1 MYEQEWVQNLMQQ
14 IVENLQSHVDW
25 IGIKRKI
32 GTGGTPS
39 QDALVRML
47 DYACGFGVASRVHK
61 HFPRLTRSRKSVNL
75 IKMIQALFPYV
86 SEVRGIDVS
95 DGMVEKYN
103 KSARSHGV
111 PESHI
116 FAIQGDLASPL
127 TEESHPSLSS
137 SDFFEFDLI
146 IMSMALHHIDVP
158 KVLIERLVE
167 RLNEGG
173 VVVIID
179 WTLNQE
185 GSETQQQREGS
196 HSLRGN
202 VQNPGAHTVSHAGFS
217 KEQMDTMLK
226 AQDVKRS
233 IIWCWMSPPKFPSR
247 LGGRSS
253 FSLLE
258 ERSKH
263 SSDQG
268 LKAFPGQEESLESIG
283 PYDRHFVKEKTYI
296 VSTCSTPIQF

>member
-1 MYEQEWVQNLMQQ
+1 MRQ
-14 IVENLQSHVDW
+14 IVENLQSHIDW
-25 IGIKRKI
+25 IGIKRKT

-39 QDALVRML
+39 EDAPVRML
-47 DYACGFGVASRVHK
+47 DYACGSGVASRVHK
-61 HFPRLTRSRKSVNL
+61 HFPRLARTRKSVKL

-103 KSARSHGV
+103 KSARSYGV

-127 TEESHPSLSS
+127 TKETHPSLGS

-158 KVLIERLVE
+158 KLLIERLVE

-179 WTLNQE
+179 WVLDQE
-185 GSETQQQREGS
+185 DRETQQQGEGS
-196 HSLRGN
+196 HSLRRN
-202 VQNPGAHTVSHAGFS
+202 VPQSAAHTVSHDGFS
-217 KEQMDTMLK
+217 KEQMDTML
-226 AQDVKRS
+226 RS
-233 IIWCWMSPPKFPSR
+233 AGCKEVDYLVLDEPSKVPFGV
-247 LGGRSS
+247 GGQKQLFFARG
-253 FSLLE
+253 
-258 ERSKH
+258 K
-263 SSDQG
+263 
-268 LKAFPGQEESLESIG
+268 K
-283 PYDRHFVKEKTYI
+283 
-296 VSTCSTPIQF
+296 